1 MPTEGQ
7 RRQSRPGLEADLLL
21 LVEGRDEVNLFE
33 KFVQHCLDGDAQT
46 MQVLEVGGKD
56 QFRRRFALIETDART
71 RPTLRAIGIV
81 RDADDSA
88 RNTFRSVRDGIR
100 SVGYEPPGAH
110 GEFSNAELPIGVF
123 IVPDGSR
130 GGAIETLCRES
141 VRAESA
147 ANCIDEYL
155 ACLRGHAALRS
166 RNEDK
171 TFTHAYLAAQE
182 DPTARVGEGA
192 LHGVWDFRSPAFAD
206 LSRFIRALASK
217 GT

>member
-7 RRQSRPGLEADLLL
+7 RRQSRPRLEADLLL

-33 KFVQHCLDGDAQT
+33 RFVQHCLDDDAQSV
-46 MQVLEVGGKD
+46 QVLEVGGKD
-56 QFRRRFALIETDART
+56 QFRRRLTLIVADART
-71 RPTLRAIGIV
+71 RPTLRAIGVV

-88 RNTFRSVRDGIR
+88 QNTFQSVRDGIR

-110 GEFSNAELPIGVF
+110 AEFSNAVPSIGVF

-130 GGAIETLCRES
+130 GGAIETLCRNS
-141 VRAESA
+141 VQTEGA
-147 ANCIDEYL
+147 ANCVDEYL
-155 ACLRGHAALRS
+155 ACLTRHGALRS

-171 TFTHAYLAAQE
+171 TFTHAYLAALE

-192 LHGVWDFRSPAFAD
+192 LQGVWDFRSPAFAD
-206 LSRFIRALASK
+206 LSRFIQALASK

>member
-1 MPTEGQ
+1 MPAEG
-7 RRQSRPGLEADLLL
+7 RGGQSRPRLEADLLL

-33 KFVQHCLDGDAQT
+33 KFIEHCLDDDTQRV
-46 MQVLEVGGKD
+46 QVLEAGGKD
-56 QFRRRFALIETDART
+56 QFRKRLALIETAART
-71 RPTLRAIGIV
+71 RPTLRAIGVV

-88 RNTFRSVRDGIR
+88 RSSFQSVCDGLR
-100 SVGYEPPGAH
+100 NVGYQPPGAH

-141 VRAESA
+141 VRAESV
-147 ANCIDEYL
+147 ANCVDEYL
-155 ACLRGHAALRS
+155 ACLTRHAALRS

-171 TFTHAYLAAQE
+171 TFTHAYLAALE

-192 LHGVWDFRSPAFAD
+192 RQGVWDFQSPAFES

>member
-7 RRQSRPGLEADLLL
+7 GRQSRPRLEADLLL

-33 KFVQHCLDGDAQT
+33 KFVQHCLDDAQSV
-46 MQVLEVGGKD
+46 QVLEVGGKK
-56 QFRRRFALIETDART
+56 QFRKRFELVKTDART
-71 RPTLRAIGIV
+71 RPTLRAIGVV

-88 RNTFRSVRDGIR
+88 RSSFQSVCDGIR

-141 VRAESA
+141 VREDSA
-147 ANCIDEYL
+147 ANCVDEYL
-155 ACLRGHAALRS
+155 ACLTRHAALRS

-171 TFTHAYLAAQE
+171 TFTHAYLAALE

-192 LHGVWDFRSPAFAD
+192 QQRAWDFRSPAFAD

>member
-1 MPTEGQ
+1 MPAEGQ
-7 RRQSRPGLEADLLL
+7 GRQSRSRLEADLLL

-33 KFVQHCLDGDAQT
+33 KFVQHCLDDDAQSV
-46 MQVLEVGGKD
+46 QVLEVGGKD
-56 QFRRRFALIETDART
+56 QFRRHLALIKTDARA
-71 RPTLRAIGIV
+71 RPNLRAIGVV

-88 RNTFRSVRDGIR
+88 RSSFQSVCDGIR

-147 ANCIDEYL
+147 ANCVDEYL
-155 ACLRGHAALRS
+155 ACLTRHAALRS

-171 TFTHAYLAAQE
+171 TFTHAYLAALE

-192 LHGVWDFRSPAFAD
+192 QQGVWDFHSQAFEG

-217 GT
+217 GA